1 MRFGVVFLSILF
13 AVSSF
18 AQKRPI
24 APKPKFAGNPSR
36 SIPKPSQKILY
47 TLTDSASYAIGVNI
61 AKNLQSQGFSGID
74 ALKLYKGMSDILL
87 GKTPQLTESQ
97 AANCINN
104 YQQKHV
110 STPKPANQ
118 KNSNSNT
125 NTAATIQKQNVN
137 NTINEAAKN
146 KVLGREFLEQNAKKP
161 GVISMPGGWQYQVLK
176 NSLDTTH
183 PKFEDKV
190 TFHYTVSDIT
200 GKLIQSSKENNQPIT
215 YPVGNLIMGWQ
226 VALPMMTVGSSWR
239 IYLPSTLAY
248 GDTGAGDDI
257 RPGMTLIFDI
267 EVLSVNR

>member
-1 MRFGVVFLSILF
+1 MRFGAFFIYILLV
-13 AVSSF
+13 VSSF
-18 AQKRPI
+18 AQKRSNT
-24 APKPKFAGNPSR
+24 PKPKYVGNPSR
-36 SIPKPSQKILY
+36 SIPKPNPKTLV
-47 TLTDSASYAIGVNI
+47 TLTDSASYAIGINI

-87 GKTPQLTESQ
+87 GKNPQLTEAQ

-110 STPKPANQ
+110 TTPKNSSP
-118 KNSNSNT
+118 KNNNNT
-125 NTAATIQKQNVN
+125 TPSSPKQNIN

-161 GVISMPGGWQYQVLK
+161 GVISMPGGWQYLVLK

-183 PKFEDKV
+183 PRFEDKV

-215 YPVGNLIMGWQ
+215 YPIGNLIMGWQ

-239 IYLPSTLAY
+239 IFLPSTLAY
-248 GDTGAGDDI
+248 GDTGASEDI

-267 EVLSVNR
+267 EVLSINK